1 MGKKTKDTP
10 KAPPKRVVY
19 LWGAGA
25 TQGEISYS
33 GATGIN
39 LAMQDSDLVEGVAS
53 RIVQRLER
61 KWQAVFRTDKGVDIE
76 KLISL
81 LVASGVGDYEAL
93 AEEIRK
99 LYFEEICAT
108 LAKTRVLS
116 EPTLAIGLLEL
127 HQNDQLK
134 AQETLAGIITTN
146 HDGLLQVAA
155 HKVYGAANLGMP
167 FVSEELTSSTNDLPP
182 ILQLHGS
189 FTWAFDLPVRV
200 TPLGEGYTYSKD
212 TIWIPPAILKE
223 SKSYPFNKLAAS
235 PMSCSRSDVTSCESL
250 GLP

>member
-1 MGKKTKDTP
+1 MGRKTKDTS

-53 RIVQRLER
+53 RIVQKLEA

-81 LVASGVGDYEAL
+81 LAASGVGDYEDL
-93 AEEIRK
+93 AEEIRQH
-99 LYFEEICAT
+99 YFEEICAT

-116 EPTLAIGLLEL
+116 EPTLAIALLEL
-127 HQNDQLK
+127 HQIDDLK
-134 AQETLAGIITTN
+134 ALETLAGVITTN

-155 HKVYGAANLGMP
+155 HKVYGGANLGMP
-167 FVSEELTSSTNDLPP
+167 FVSAELTCATNDLPP

-189 FTWAFDLPVRV
+189 FTWAFGLPVKV
-200 TPLGEGYTYSKD
+200 TPLAEGYAYLKD
-212 TIWIPPAILKE
+212 TIWIPPRDSKGIKE
-223 SKSYPFNKLAAS
+223 LSFQQIGWPRL
-235 PMSCSRSDVTSCESL
+235 
-250 GLP
+250 